1 MLNAIFRKT
10 ALGQQLF
17 IERSEQ
23 VTRAERNVLIMVDGK
38 KTLQQLIVVIPPGE
52 SLQSL
57 AQHLLD
63 IGCIEYVEGASPNP
77 TKIQTPVVA
86 PSQSA
91 SVGSAAR
98 VGSPVPAQGLVFVE
112 VRKLASRMLTDQLGP
127 QAEVICIAIEKSK
140 TSQEL
145 LTAVQRGAN
154 ALQRSKG
161 DAAAL
166 KYLTATAERLV

>member
-52 SLQSL
+52 SIQSL
-57 AQHLLD
+57 VQHLLD
-63 IGCIEYVEGASPNP
+63 IGCTEYVEGASPNP
-77 TKIQTPVVA
+77 TNIQTPAVA

-91 SVGSAAR
+91 NMGSWAIVGFPISA
-98 VGSPVPAQGLVFVE
+98 Q
-112 VRKLASRMLTDQLGP
+112 
-127 QAEVICIAIEKSK
+127 
-140 TSQEL
+140 
-145 LTAVQRGAN
+145 
-154 ALQRSKG
+154 
-161 DAAAL
+161 
-166 KYLTATAERLV
+166 